1 MQTKRTSDDS
11 QRDPKR
17 DAVHHC
23 PFAWSVS
30 GPKKNVV
37 LFSLHRK
44 DASLGFRSIS
54 TTHVMLSTSGTMRG
68 HCSQR
73 SATARTFVSARQA
86 SVRTRA
92 LVRATTSVASTS
104 KPNSISAAEKDVLL
118 AISNVKGRGKDG
130 MDEAST
136 ALLTKAVATLEASNA
151 GVPDPT
157 NSELLEGKWKLLY
170 TTRPSSASPIQ
181 RSFVGVDGFS
191 VFQEVTLRNM
201 PRVNN
206 VVEFGPIGFLK
217 VEAAASTDQQPLA
230 NFTPRKG
237 KGFFIFGA
245 SSSAPPARANVRLD
259 FQFETAAFNLRFL
272 PQGVTIPYP
281 VPFRLLGDERK
292 GWLDVTYLS
301 KDGGFRLSRG
311 NKGTLFVLK
320 KEDGAKELL
329 LRVLGDSK
337 NRRNAKNQI
346 DVQDLV
352 DRVVE
357 EEAGVQE
364 PAKSKAA
371 RGGWKVRRF
380 GALTHSY
387 ALVRTRTHSYVGYII
402 RPHALARPD
411 TLEAPVERAGF
422 HGQSPPA
429 AAGQRGE
436 QLANHLPGRHT
447 PAKSR
452 PTASRRPGDRRGDR
466 RGRLCNPHPRRHHRG
481 ALRARAV
488 QVQSQYKHGRG
499 RLRRLALL
507 GRLDPNHPRKQGFT
521 VCSRP

>member
-1 MQTKRTSDDS
+1 
-11 QRDPKR
+11 
-17 DAVHHC
+17 
-23 PFAWSVS
+23 
-30 GPKKNVV
+30 
-37 LFSLHRK
+37 
-44 DASLGFRSIS
+44 
-54 TTHVMLSTSGTMRG
+54 
-68 HCSQR
+68 
-73 SATARTFVSARQA
+73 
-86 SVRTRA
+86 
-92 LVRATTSVASTS
+92 
-104 KPNSISAAEKDVLL
+104 
-118 AISNVKGRGKDG
+118 

-357 EEAGVQE
+357 EEAGVQQ

-387 ALVRTRTHSYVGYII
+387 ALVRTRTWATSYALTPSLALIPWKLLWSAQGSTANPLQQRLVSVVNNWQII
-402 RPHALARPD
+402 SQDGTRLQNR
-411 TLEAPVERAGF
+411 V
-422 HGQSPPA
+422 
-429 AAGQRGE
+429 
-436 QLANHLPGRHT
+436 QLLPGVRVIAEATAEVASATRTRVVITEVLFELGPFKFNLNINTDADGYVDWLYLDDSIRITRGNKGSLFVH
-447 PAKSR
+447 AR
-452 PTASRRPGDRRGDR
+452 DPTVSID
-466 RGRLCNPHPRRHHRG
+466 
-481 ALRARAV
+481 
-488 QVQSQYKHGRG
+488 
-499 RLRRLALL
+499 
-507 GRLDPNHPRKQGFT
+507 
-521 VCSRP
+521 